1 MSIHV
6 PLEIRISGYNG
17 EPFWQD
23 SISATAKASA
33 GIINADG
40 QMLVTLDT
48 SDSFH
53 VFTGFDNDNKGDNYY
68 LAKRKHPKKGRLY
81 FVTDYEEED
90 ENRFQ
95 KHLRSVEQYVLFTE
109 KDTYVFWKPIVFPT
123 EKTVFEIQHMRTWA
137 FNNWKHFYEVKK
149 RKCKK

>member
-1 MSIHV
+1 MAIHI
-6 PLEIRISGYNG
+6 PLEIRVSGYNG

-23 SISATAKASA
+23 SLNVTAKASA
-33 GIINADG
+33 GIINEDG

-48 SDSFH
+48 SGSYH

-68 LAKRKHPKKGRLY
+68 LAKRKKPKAGKLY
-81 FVTDYEEED
+81 FANDYGED
-90 ENRFQ
+90 DEKFRENL
-95 KHLRSVEQYVLFTE
+95 KCIENYVLFTD
-109 KDTYVFWKPIVFPT
+109 KDTYVFWKPIKFPS
-123 EKTVFEIQHMRTWA
+123 EKIVFEIQHMRTWA